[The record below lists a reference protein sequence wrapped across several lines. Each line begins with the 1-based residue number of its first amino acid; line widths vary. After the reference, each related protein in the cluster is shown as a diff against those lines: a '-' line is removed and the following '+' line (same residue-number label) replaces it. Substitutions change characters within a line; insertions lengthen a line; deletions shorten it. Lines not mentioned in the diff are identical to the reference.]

1 MQNDEMVILSFK
13 QWFSLEI
20 LGKMGYFEK
29 EVRLTSLILFKRGD
43 FCCMT
48 QLLDGKNILIMGVA
62 NDRSIAW
69 AIAQSLAAQGA
80 RLAFTFENERVEERV
95 RKLADTIP
103 NSVVLPCN
111 VTVDAEIETLASAV
125 REHFGV
131 LHGLVHSI
139 AFAKTEE
146 LEGLFVGTSREGF
159 ALAHDISA
167 YSLVAVAQRMYPLM
181 TEGGSIMTMTYLG
194 AERAMKNYN
203 VMGVAKA
210 ALEASVRYLAND
222 LGQYNVRVNA
232 ISAGP
237 IRTLAAKGIKDFNS
251 ILRTVE
257 EKAPMRRTTE
267 VAEVGDTAMFLM
279 SHLSRGITGEVIY
292 VDNGY
297 HIVGV

>member
-1 MQNDEMVILSFK
+1 MSKL
-13 QWFSLEI
+13 LE
-20 LGKMGYFEK
+20 
-29 EVRLTSLILFKRGD
+29 
-43 FCCMT
+43 
-48 QLLDGKNILIMGVA
+48 GKNIVVMGVA
-62 NDRSIAW
+62 NERSIAW
-69 AIAQSLAAQGA
+69 AIAQSLSAQGA
-80 RLAFTFENERVEERV
+80 RLAFTYESERVEERV

-103 NSVVLPCN
+103 GSILLPCN
-111 VTVDAEIETLASAV
+111 VTVDEEIDALAASL
-125 REHFGV
+125 RDQFGV
-131 LHGLVHSI
+131 IHGLVHSI

-146 LEGLFVGTSREGF
+146 LEGLYVNTSRAGF

-167 YSLVAVAQRMYPLM
+167 YSLVAVAQRLHPLM

-194 AERAMKNYN
+194 SERAMRNYN

-222 LGQYNVRVNA
+222 LGPSNIRVNA

-257 EKAPMRRTTE
+257 EKAPLRRTTE
-267 VAEVGDTAMFLM
+267 TAEVGDTAMFLM

>member
-1 MQNDEMVILSFK
+1 MNGLLS
-13 QWFSLEI
+13 
-20 LGKMGYFEK
+20 
-29 EVRLTSLILFKRGD
+29 
-43 FCCMT
+43 
-48 QLLDGKNILIMGVA
+48 GKNILIMGVA

-69 AIAQSLAAQGA
+69 AIAQSLASQGA
-80 RLAFTFENERVEERV
+80 TIAFTYENERVEERV
-95 RKLADTIP
+95 RKLADTLP
-103 NSVVLPCN
+103 NTVVLPCN
-111 VTVDAEIETLASAV
+111 VTVDAEIDSLAAAV
-125 REHFGV
+125 KERFGV

-146 LEGLFVGTSREGF
+146 LEGLFVDTSRDGF

-167 YSLVAVAQRMYPLM
+167 YSLVAVSQRMYPLM

-222 LGQYNVRVNA
+222 LGQFNVRVNA

-251 ILRTVE
+251 ILRSVE

-267 VAEVGDTAMFLM
+267 VAEVGDTALFLM
-279 SHLSRGITGEVIY
+279 SHLSRGITGEIIF

>member
-1 MQNDEMVILSFK
+1 MEP
-13 QWFSLEI
+13 
-20 LGKMGYFEK
+20 
-29 EVRLTSLILFKRGD
+29 
-43 FCCMT
+43 
-48 QLLDGKNILIMGVA
+48 LLNGKNILVMGVA

-69 AIAQSLAAQGA
+69 AIAQSLAGQGA
-80 RLAFTFENERVEERV
+80 RLIFTYENERVEERV
-95 RKLADTIP
+95 KKLADTIP
-103 NSVVLPCN
+103 GSTVLPCN
-111 VTVDAEIETLASAV
+111 VTVDEEIDTLAALVKESC
-125 REHFGV
+125 GV

-146 LEGLFVGTSREGF
+146 LEGMYVDTSRAGF

-167 YSLVAVAQRMYPLM
+167 YSLVAVAQRMHPLM

-210 ALEASVRYLAND
+210 ALEASVRYLAAD
-222 LGQYNVRVNA
+222 LGPSNIRVNA

-237 IRTLAAKGIKDFNS
+237 IRTLAAKGISGFNT
-251 ILRTVE
+251 ILKQVE
-257 EKAPMRRTTE
+257 EKAPLRRTTE
-267 VAEVGDTAMFLM
+267 QAEVGDTAMFLM

-297 HIVGV
+297 NIVGV